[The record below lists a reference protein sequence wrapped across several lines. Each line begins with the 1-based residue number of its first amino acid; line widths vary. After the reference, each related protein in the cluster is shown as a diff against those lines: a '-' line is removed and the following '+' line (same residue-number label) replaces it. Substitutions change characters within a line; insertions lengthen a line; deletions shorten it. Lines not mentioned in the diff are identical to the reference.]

1 MTPTTP
7 TGTARSTASRH
18 RRTIDGLRRR
28 QLRNLESSRPAAD
41 IIPAPHLSMPTASL
55 TRLRK
60 LPLLSNRTLSSLLRR
75 LDGDHEIDAAA
86 RAALRVLHGRPD
98 AERGPPSSAAITT
111 VRSGPRSGRKPQP
124 ERHPRPG
131 VAEPDVPATSSG
143 HRGRAGRGP
152 TRHPTEATTTTDAPT
167 PGRPTCS
174 SPHPTRVTSAAA
186 CRSPRRPPRPGPPA
200 REDYLVSYLD
210 EPLTPATAA
219 AYGSLADI
227 PDGKALGAVLALNGG
242 REANG

>member
-1 MTPTTP
+1 
-7 TGTARSTASRH
+7 
-18 RRTIDGLRRR
+18 
-28 QLRNLESSRPAAD
+28 
-41 IIPAPHLSMPTASL
+41 MPTASL

-98 AERGPPSSAAITT
+98 DERGPPPSAAITT

-152 TRHPTEATTTTDAPT
+152 TRHPTEATTTTDGADSRPADVLQPAPHARHVSGGLQIPT
-167 PGRPTCS
+167 PPAQARSASARGLLGVVPGRTLDSRYGCCVRFVGG
-174 SPHPTRVTSAAA
+174 HPGRQGSRGGAGAE
-186 CRSPRRPPRPGPPA
+186 RRP
-200 REDYLVSYLD
+200 
-210 EPLTPATAA
+210 
-219 AYGSLADI
+219 
-227 PDGKALGAVLALNGG
+227 
-242 REANG
+242 